1 MLPLSA
7 PSACILIVDDDDD
20 IRDLIASHLDRAGY
34 KHVGAATLAE
44 ARAALARHDIALML
58 LDLTLPDG
66 IRITAADPSF
76 EAKMALS
83 EKILREDR
91 NILRVLAK

>member
-1 MLPLSA
+1 
-7 PSACILIVDDDDD
+7 
-20 IRDLIASHLDRAGY
+20 
-34 KHVGAATLAE
+34 
-44 ARAALARHDIALML
+44 ML

-76 EAKMALS
+76 ETKMALS
-83 EKILREDR
+83 EKILRKDR